1 MGSDRIAKPKAT
13 KEADHRALAIK
24 ATHRPMGL
32 DRSNKPEAAG
42 EIVGFVGRDK
52 NSWTPSQRG
61 EEISQRLRRME
72 DSLIMR
78 WCRERRNTMLKRT
91 VSAGLLLSIA
101 ALISLSGAVL
111 KAQQKEITIRNVTNE
126 TVQYRLKPVRSSE
139 EPTEHAIKID
149 TIDRYPGEDPLTVY
163 FERPDGT
170 QSYVL
175 DPGMPY
181 SFRYDENGDLE
192 LYEGS
197 HGRTDAVDLAPYV
210 PTPPAVVERMLE
222 MAKVD
227 KDDMVYDLGCGDG
240 RIVIMAAVKYGAH
253 GVGIDLDPQR
263 IEESNINA
271 KAAGVDK
278 LVSFRVEDVTQS
290 DISAA
295 TVVTMYLLTES
306 NELMRP
312 SLEKQLEKGMYV
324 VTHNYRIPGW
334 ELKLVEEAEIKG
346 EDGGLHNIYAYIR

>member
-1 MGSDRIAKPKAT
+1 
-13 KEADHRALAIK
+13 
-24 ATHRPMGL
+24 
-32 DRSNKPEAAG
+32 
-42 EIVGFVGRDK
+42 
-52 NSWTPSQRG
+52 
-61 EEISQRLRRME
+61 
-72 DSLIMR
+72 
-78 WCRERRNTMLKRT
+78 MLKRT
-91 VSAGLLLSIA
+91 VPTGCMLGFA
-101 ALISLSGAVL
+101 ALLILSGTAL
-111 KAQQKEITIRNVTNE
+111 TAQQNEITIRNVTDE
-126 TVQYRLKPVRSSE
+126 AVQFRLKSVRSSA
-139 EPTEHAIKID
+139 EPTEHTIKVD
-149 TIDRYPGEDPLTVY
+149 TIERFPGEDPLTVY

-197 HGRTDAVDLAPYV
+197 HGRDDAVDLAPYV

-222 MAKVD
+222 MARID
-227 KDDMVYDLGCGDG
+227 KDDVVYDLGCGDG
-240 RIVIMAAVKYGAH
+240 RIVVMAAVKYGAR
-253 GVGIDLDPQR
+253 GVGIDIDPKR
-263 IEESNINA
+263 IEESNLNA
-271 KAAGVDK
+271 KAAGVEK

-312 SLEKQLEKGMYV
+312 ALEKHLDKGMYV

-334 ELKLVEEAEIKG
+334 ELKLVEETEIKG
-346 EDGGLHNIYAYIR
+346 EDGGLHNIYAYRR